1 MGIKLPLFLIFEIST
16 MIKAFLQIIL
26 TIVLGYVA
34 QLYFP
39 FWSMA
44 VVAGLVALLFKYEN
58 SLAAF
63 SAGFLAAFLLWC
75 AYAYT
80 LDLENLHLLTSK
92 LGELFKIG
100 SSYLSYVTGFIGGLL
115 GGFGAMTG
123 ALARKLF

>member
-1 MGIKLPLFLIFEIST
+1 MSI
-16 MIKAFLQIIL
+16 MIKAFLQTIL
-26 TIVLGYVA
+26 TIVLGYIA

-44 VVAGLVALLFKYEN
+44 AVAAIVALFFKYEN
-58 SLAAF
+58 SLAGF
-63 SAGFLAAFLLWC
+63 SAGFSAAFLLWC

-92 LGELFKIG
+92 LGELFKVG
-100 SSYLSYVTGFIGGLL
+100 SSYLPYVTGVAGGLL
-115 GGFGAMTG
+115 GGMGAMTG